1 MLLHEQLTNR
11 ILGAAIDVHRSPGP
25 GLAES
30 SYHAAMA
37 IAFLD
42 VGLHFEREPSLP
54 VFYKGQQVGT
64 HRPDFIVERSVVVE
78 LKVVKSFELV
88 FTTQVLT
95 YLRLTGLRVGLLINF
110 NVEALKFGVKRVVK

>member
-1 MLLHEQLTNR
+1 MLCEEVTDR
-11 ILGAAIDVHRSPGP
+11 ILRAAIDVHRCLGP

-37 IAFLD
+37 IAFQNDGLD
-42 VGLHFEREPSLP
+42 FDREPSLP
-54 VFYKGQQVGT
+54 VFYKGQQVGN

-78 LKVVKSFELV
+78 LKVVKGFEPV

-110 NVEALKFGVKRVVK
+110 NVEALKFGVKRVVR